1 MSLSGP
7 IDQNGFNAEIKEVK
21 QMKMELLKRI
31 LAENNDK
38 GDKLLAYST
47 D

>member
-7 IDQNGFNAEIKEVK
+7 IDQNGFNTEIKVK